1 MPVADNIFYPEMFRK
16 HSCCSDI
23 LSALAKKCLYT
34 ALVILLAP
42 TASGWTAGR
51 AVRTSRIRLRKA
63 VQAQPGQ
70 RWSFLGR
77 TIRSAPTLYVGINAG
92 RALEESAPSR
102 SGTSRE
108 QSPAEARPTTSQ
120 EVIQGPV
127 PAFEFHSGF
136 WINLH
141 HFLYQQARL
150 YKSTPQSIPR
160 PALKLEGSGTKEPAT
175 SANSLGPTPGSGQ
188 APTEALTEEERQS
201 WAAAL
206 DYYAGNLSGHDLF
219 VNGDMVQIKNR
230 LAELETCPNLS
241 GRVPPQCVSGLR
253 PELIAALEVAAPVYR
268 ARWWAEHDRANR
280 SWIASV
286 SLLVRQMG
294 GRLAQQLA
302 SVYQTDWP
310 AGRLRV
316 DVTFNAGP
324 FGAYTSLDPLHLTI
338 SSTDPRNQGP
348 AALEVLFHEASH
360 ALAGA
365 VRDLI
370 VRECRQ
376 RGKPIPR
383 YLWHALLFYTT
394 GEIVKRTLA
403 KDFSVPDAGARGNYT
418 PYAYKFGLYARG
430 WQNYQRV
437 LERYWQPYLDGKAD
451 FDGAVARLVSAL

>member
-1 MPVADNIFYPEMFRK
+1 
-16 HSCCSDI
+16 
-23 LSALAKKCLYT
+23 
-34 ALVILLAP
+34 
-42 TASGWTAGR
+42 
-51 AVRTSRIRLRKA
+51 
-63 VQAQPGQ
+63 
-70 RWSFLGR
+70 
-77 TIRSAPTLYVGINAG
+77 
-92 RALEESAPSR
+92 
-102 SGTSRE
+102 
-108 QSPAEARPTTSQ
+108 
-120 EVIQGPV
+120 VIQGPV

>member
-1 MPVADNIFYPEMFRK
+1 MFPQPL
-16 HSCCSDI
+16 CCAGI
-23 LSALAKKCLYT
+23 WPALSKKCLYT
-34 ALVILLAP
+34 VLVVLLAP
-42 TASGWTAGR
+42 MASGWTAGR
-51 AVRTSRIRLRKA
+51 AVRTSRTPLRKT
-63 VQAQPGQ
+63 AQGQ
-70 RWSFLGR
+70 SGQGWSFLGDK
-77 TIRSAPTLYVGINAG
+77 IRRAPTLYVGANAG
-92 RALEESAPSR
+92 RALEAWAFSR
-102 SGTSRE
+102 SETSRE
-108 QSPAEARPTTSQ
+108 QSPAEARPTAPQ

-150 YKSTPQSIPR
+150 RKSTPQSVPR
-160 PALKLEGSGTKEPAT
+160 PTPKVEGSGAKEPAT
-175 SANSLGPTPGSGQ
+175 SANSIALGLPPGSGQ
-188 APTEALTEEERQS
+188 APAEALTEEERQS

-430 WQNYQRV
+430 
-437 LERYWQPYLDGKAD
+437 
-451 FDGAVARLVSAL
+451 

>member
-1 MPVADNIFYPEMFRK
+1 MLPQ
-16 HSCCSDI
+16 HSCCADI
-23 LSALAKKCLYT
+23 LPALAKKCLYT
-34 ALVILLAP
+34 AFVMLLAP
-42 TASGWTAGR
+42 MASGWTAGR
-51 AVRTSRIRLRKA
+51 AVRTSRIPLRKA
-63 VQAQPGQ
+63 LQVQPGQ
-70 RWSFLGR
+70 RWSFLGGK
-77 TIRSAPTLYVGINAG
+77 IRSAPTLYAGANAG
-92 RALEESAPSR
+92 RALEASALSR
-102 SGTSRE
+102 SETSRE
-108 QSPAEARPTTSQ
+108 QLPAETRPTTSQ

-150 YKSTPQSIPR
+150 RKSTPQSIPR
-160 PALKLEGSGTKEPAT
+160 PAPKVEGSGAKEPAT

-253 PELIAALEVAAPVYR
+253 AELIAALEVAAPVYR

-286 SLLVRQMG
+286 SLLVRQTG

-302 SVYQTDWP
+302 SVYQADWP

-324 FGAYTSLDPLHLTI
+324 FGAYTSLDPVHLTI

-365 VRDLI
+365 VRDAI

-403 KDFSVPDAGARGNYT
+403 KDLSVPDAGARGNYT
-418 PYAYKFGLYARG
+418 PYAYKFDLYARG